1 MEGRKWYKDWCMAW
15 RVDSQHHPQQ
25 SVLSA
30 SKWSWRP
37 DDCINELIHHDHDN
51 RYWKE
56 TLIRSIFSEHDAQ
69 QFLGIPLR
77 MFPDQD
83 RVVLKYSEDGWGVH
97 GKIRI
102 PCDNEEYGK
111 SSKHSPVLFLDF
123 FWKDI
128 WSVIVAPKR
137 RYLVWRTRKGIVSVR
152 KTLRRKIQVLDP
164 ISPAAERMKRQLN
177 PASCIVKRSNKYG
190 LQISWGNLWEISAHR
205 LILGW
210 YDA

>member
-1 MEGRKWYKDWCMAW
+1 MVENISSSRFPHGKTPKSKIFSPD
-15 RVDSQHHPQQ
+15 
-25 SVLSA
+25 LA
-30 SKWSWRP
+30 SSSPCRSLP
-37 DDCINELIHHDHDN
+37 EL
-51 RYWKE
+51 YFGGCWKE

-128 WSVIVAPKR
+128 LSVIVAPKR
-137 RYLVWRTRKGIVSVR
+137 RNLVWRTRKGIVSVR

>member
-1 MEGRKWYKDWCMAW
+1 MT
-15 RVDSQHHPQQ
+15 V
-25 SVLSA
+25 
-30 SKWSWRP
+30 
-37 DDCINELIHHDHDN
+37 NELIHHDHDN
-51 RYWKE
+51 RRWKE

-137 RYLVWRTRKGIVSVR
+137 RNLVWRTRKGIVPVR
-152 KTLRRKIQVLDP
+152 KTL
-164 ISPAAERMKRQLN
+164 
-177 PASCIVKRSNKYG
+177 
-190 LQISWGNLWEISAHR
+190 
-205 LILGW
+205 
-210 YDA
+210 